1 MNRPAAARFFI
12 FAVGVALVLDGTR
25 VTSAQT
31 APSPVSAEDALK
43 PDAAQPA
50 APPPTTPEAAPTPAP
65 AKSPASVSSVKKT
78 SKRTTTRRRTT
89 RRRSA
94 RAVRL
99 PAVTPY
105 GIPRLH
111 VKAAYVVDAN
121 NRVLFQKN
129 PERVL
134 PIASLT
140 KLMTAMVFL
149 QTDPDWDRVV
159 EVTVDDV
166 RNSSRTRIRPREE
179 ITVRDLFHASLMSSD
194 NCATKTL
201 VRTSGMPHPEF
212 IRRMNAMA
220 DSLGLSGTSFVEPT
234 GLSEQNVSTAQD
246 MARILRIASDR
257 PEIKAITQ
265 KLEYEFTS
273 NRKRH
278 HLVNTNR
285 LLHSQWEV
293 TGGKTG
299 FIREAGY
306 CLVTNVKS
314 PTGLDITA
322 VVLGAPSN
330 TLRFAE
336 ARRIL
341 DWTFRFGLPRAETL
355 PPDNN

>member
-1 MNRPAAARFFI
+1 MNRPRATRFVA
-12 FAVGVALVLDGTR
+12 FAIGAVLLIDGAQ

-31 APSPVSAEDALK
+31 DPTPVPATEALAPGATATP
-43 PDAAQPA
+43 
-50 APPPTTPEAAPTPAP
+50 APPPASAQPP
-65 AKSPASVSSVKKT
+65 SVSSVKK
-78 SKRTTTRRRTT
+78 SSAKKTTTRKRS
-89 RRRSA
+89 RRRRPA
-94 RAVRL
+94 AIRL

-111 VKAAYVVDAN
+111 VKAAYVFDATN

-134 PIASLT
+134 PVASLT

-149 QTDPDWDRVV
+149 TTNPDWDRVV
-159 EVTVDDV
+159 EVIPEDV
-166 RNSSRTRIRPREE
+166 RNSSRTRIRSREE

-201 VRTSGMPHPEF
+201 VRTCGVPHPEF

-220 DSLGLSGTSFVEPT
+220 DSLGLGSTSFVEPT

-246 MARILRIASDR
+246 MARILRIASES
-257 PEIKAITQ
+257 PEISAITQ

-285 LLHSQWEV
+285 LLRSQWNV

-306 CLVTNVKS
+306 CLVTNLKS
-314 PTGLDITA
+314 PTGIDITA

-355 PPDNN
+355 PPEND

>member
-1 MNRPAAARFFI
+1 MNRPRAAHIVAY
-12 FAVGVALVLDGTR
+12 AVAAVLLVDGAVVTHAETVTTPIPATEALAPGAAST
-25 VTSAQT
+25 TPPPPAPSAQ
-31 APSPVSAEDALK
+31 PS
-43 PDAAQPA
+43 
-50 APPPTTPEAAPTPAP
+50 
-65 AKSPASVSSVKKT
+65 SVSSVKKSST
-78 SKRTTTRRRTT
+78 AKKTTTRKRST
-89 RRRSA
+89 RRRRSQA
-94 RAVRL
+94 IRL

-111 VKAAYVVDAN
+111 VKAAYVFDVTN

-134 PIASLT
+134 PVASLT

-149 QTDPDWDRVV
+149 QTNPDWDRVV
-159 EVTVDDV
+159 EVIPEDV

-201 VRTSGMPHPEF
+201 VRTCGVPYPEF

-246 MARILRIASDR
+246 MARVLRIASES
-257 PEIKAITQ
+257 PEVSAITQ

-285 LLHSQWEV
+285 LLRSQWDV

-314 PTGLDITA
+314 PTGIDITA

-355 PPDNN
+355 PPEND